1 MWFLGPLLVGALLNI
16 VGSLVGRVL
25 TSLAIGVVA
34 YTGLNASMSWL
45 KSGVVSSFSALPAQV
60 VGILSLMQVGSCIPM
75 VFSAMVIR
83 FTLQG
88 MQSDTVKSWVK
99 K

>member
-1 MWFLGPLLVGALLNI
+1 MWFLGPVIGGVLLSI

-25 TSLAIGVVA
+25 TALGVGVIAYVGISSSIG
-34 YTGLNASMSWL
+34 WL
-45 KSGVVSSFSALPAQV
+45 KTGAVSALLALPPVV
-60 VGILSLMQVGSCIPM
+60 VGILSTLQVGSCVSM
-75 VFSAMVIR
+75 VFSAMLIR